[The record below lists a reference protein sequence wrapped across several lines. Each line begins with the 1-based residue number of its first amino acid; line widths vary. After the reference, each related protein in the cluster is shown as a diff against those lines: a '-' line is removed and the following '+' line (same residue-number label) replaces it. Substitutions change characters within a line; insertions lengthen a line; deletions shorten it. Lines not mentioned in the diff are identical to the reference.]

1 MGMAVRFELTRRYR
15 PKVRVRGATSLLMG
29 CLRIPRRAKDDVGRL
44 SAGDEGDSGGQDKDA
59 EEDDGHGSEYG
70 GGQSNDNEDASVDE
84 GRDGDE
90 DCAATGDVKGKGV
103 DPKERGLAAR
113 RGDTNKSG
121 EESAGM
127 YQINFSLN
135 DYLMIYCSC

>member
-1 MGMAVRFELTRRYR
+1 M
-15 PKVRVRGATSLLMG
+15 RGSNFSADGLPEDSTESE
-29 CLRIPRRAKDDVGRL
+29 DDVGGL

-90 DCAATGDVKGKGV
+90 YCAATGDVKGKGV

-113 RGDTNKSG
+113 RGDDNKSG
-121 EESAGM
+121 EEPAGM
-127 YQINFSLN
+127 YQIIHTMN
-135 DYLMIYCSC
+135 DCLTVYCSG

>member
-1 MGMAVRFELTRRYR
+1 M
-15 PKVRVRGATSLLMG
+15 RGSNFSADGLPEDSTESE
-29 CLRIPRRAKDDVGRL
+29 DDVGGL

-90 DCAATGDVKGKGV
+90 DCAATGDVKGKGCRS
-103 DPKERGLAAR
+103 EGAR
-113 RGDTNKSG
+113 IGCPPWG
-121 EESAGM
+121 
-127 YQINFSLN
+127 Y
-135 DYLMIYCSC
+135 